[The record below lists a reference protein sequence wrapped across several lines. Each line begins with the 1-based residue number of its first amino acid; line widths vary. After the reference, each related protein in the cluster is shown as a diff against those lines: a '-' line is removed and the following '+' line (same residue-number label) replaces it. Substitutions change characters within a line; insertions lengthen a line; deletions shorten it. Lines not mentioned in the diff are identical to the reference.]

1 MRAFT
6 QLFLELERRS
16 RTTEKVAAMRD
27 YFLEARPKDAA
38 WAVYFLS
45 GRKLKRVTTAQLLR
59 AHAAR
64 VSGYRDWLVDA
75 SHDAVGDMTET
86 IALMLPPAK
95 RQTDRPLAEWITQRF
110 IPLRQL
116 DAEGQFHAI
125 AAAWAELG
133 SSERLVWN
141 KLLTGTFRVGV
152 ARQLVS
158 RALAEVVGV
167 RPDVMEHRLTGD
179 WSPTSQFFSAL
190 LQTDTDD
197 TDVSRPYPFQL
208 AWPLESDVET
218 LGDRMRWLVDWKWNG
233 IRAQLISRDGQTFL
247 WARGDELV
255 TDRFPEIAAAAES
268 LPDGVAIDGEILAWA
283 DGTVLGFGEL
293 QRRVGRGKVSA
304 KLVREAPVVFFA
316 FDLLEYEH
324 GDIRYRALLSRRA
337 LLVEVLERLDAR
349 ARARIVLTPAVN
361 ASSWAE
367 VATRRSEARSHG
379 AEGLVLKRLESPY
392 AIGRQRGSWWKWKT
406 DPLTIDAVLLY
417 AERGQGSSAERYTSY
432 TFAVWSEGD
441 LVPFAKTRA
450 GLTDDEVEEVD
461 RFVRANTREQFGPVR
476 SVVPELVF
484 ELAFEGVER
493 SSRHKSG
500 ITVRSPRIVRR
511 RKDKRPEDADS
522 LDTIGAMLEA
532 LENPRSGES

>member
-16 RTTEKVAAMRD
+16 RTSEKVAAMRD
-27 YFLEARPKDAA
+27 YFLEARPEDAA

-45 GRKLKRVTTAQLLR
+45 GRKLKRITTAQILR

-95 RQTDRPLAEWITQRF
+95 QPTDRRLAEWITERF

-116 DAEGQFHAI
+116 DAEAQFRAI

-141 KLLTGTFRVGV
+141 KLLTGTFRAGV
-152 ARQLVS
+152 ARQLVT

-167 RPDVMEHRLTGD
+167 TPDVIEHRLMGD
-179 WSPTSQFFSAL
+179 WSPTAQFLSSL
-190 LQTDTDD
+190 LQSDTDD

-208 AWPLESDVET
+208 AWPLESDLDS
-218 LGDRMRWLVDWKWNG
+218 LGDRMRWLVEWQWNG
-233 IRAQLISRDGQTFL
+233 IRAQLIRRDDQTFL
-247 WARGDELV
+247 WSRGDELV
-255 TDRFPEIAAAAES
+255 TERFPEIAAAAES
-268 LPDGVAIDGEILAWA
+268 LPDGVVMDGEIVAWA
-283 DGTVLGFGEL
+283 DGKVLGFGDL
-293 QRRVGRGKVSA
+293 KRRAGRSTVTA
-304 KLVREAPVVFFA
+304 KLVREVPVVFFA

-337 LLVEVLERLDAR
+337 LLDEVLERLDALDR
-349 ARARIVLTPAVN
+349 GRLTLPPCVN
-361 ASSWAE
+361 ASSWE
-367 VATRRSEARSHG
+367 DVATRRAEARSHG
-379 AEGLVLKRLESPY
+379 AEGLMLKRLELPY

-406 DPLTIDAVLLY
+406 GPLTIDAVLIY
-417 AERGQGSSAERYTSY
+417 AERRQGSGAELYNSY
-432 TFAVWSEGD
+432 TFAVWRDGE
-441 LVPFAKTRA
+441 LVPFAKTRT
-450 GLTDDEVEEVD
+450 GLTEEEVADVD
-461 RFVRANTREQFGPVR
+461 RFVRANTIEQFGPVR

-484 ELAFEGVER
+484 ELAFDGVER

-500 ITVRSPRIVRR
+500 IAVRSLRIVRW
-511 RKDKRPEDADS
+511 RKDKRPGEADS
-522 LDTIGAMLEA
+522 LSTIGAMLDA